1 LGLLH
6 PGLNIVYVVIEA
18 YMYSVDAYSNK
29 TTYKI
34 TGMVKLQ
41 RNEDQSSAK
50 ISVPLSIVRLKGWE
64 DKEEL
69 EWKEKRG
76 NLVLQ
81 EK

>member
-1 LGLLH
+1 MCT
-6 PGLNIVYVVIEA
+6 VEA
-18 YMYSVDAYSNK
+18 NSFKIS
-29 TTYKI
+29 YKN
-34 TGMVKLQ
+34 TAMVRLQ

-50 ISVPLSIVRLKGWE
+50 ISVPLSIVRLKDWE
-64 DKEEL
+64 DKEKL